1 MQIGGSKI
9 LSATKYIYLIVFFS
23 LISGVFYP
31 LVESGANA
39 NSVVIGVLI
48 LFFGLSGAV
57 LVYKAGTSDKR
68 QKTYLIAGFVIL
80 AIALLLIF
88 AVTGRL

>member
-1 MQIGGSKI
+1 MQMGGSKI

-68 QKTYLIAGFVIL
+68 QKPYLIAGFVIL

>member
-1 MQIGGSKI
+1 MQMGGSKI
-9 LSATKYIYLIVFFS
+9 LSASKYIYLIVFFS
-23 LISGVFYP
+23 LVSGVFYP
-31 LVESGANA
+31 LVESGANE

-48 LFFGLSGAV
+48 LFFGLSGAL

-88 AVTGRL
+88 AVTGKL

>member
-1 MQIGGSKI
+1 MQIGSSKI

-23 LISGVFYP
+23 LVSGVFYP
-31 LVESGANA
+31 LVESGANE

-48 LFFGLSGAV
+48 LFFGLSGAL

>member
-31 LVESGANA
+31 LVETGANV

-68 QKTYLIAGFVIL
+68 QKTYLIAGFAIL

>member
-1 MQIGGSKI
+1 MGGSKI

-23 LISGVFYP
+23 LISGAFYP

-48 LFFGLSGAV
+48 LFFGLAGAV
-57 LVYKAGTSDKR
+57 LLYKAGTSDKR

>member
-1 MQIGGSKI
+1 MGGSKI

-31 LVESGANA
+31 LVESGASS

>member
-88 AVTGRL
+88 AVTGKL

>member
-68 QKTYLIAGFVIL
+68 QKMYLIAGFVIL

>member
-1 MQIGGSKI
+1 MQMIGSKI
-9 LSATKYIYLIVFFS
+9 LSVSKYIYLIVFFS
-23 LISGVFYP
+23 LLSGVFYP
-31 LVESGANA
+31 LIEKGTSA

-48 LFFGLSGAV
+48 LFFGLAGAV
-57 LVYKAGTSDKR
+57 LVYKASTSEKR
-68 QKTYLIAGFVIL
+68 QKPYLIAGFSIL